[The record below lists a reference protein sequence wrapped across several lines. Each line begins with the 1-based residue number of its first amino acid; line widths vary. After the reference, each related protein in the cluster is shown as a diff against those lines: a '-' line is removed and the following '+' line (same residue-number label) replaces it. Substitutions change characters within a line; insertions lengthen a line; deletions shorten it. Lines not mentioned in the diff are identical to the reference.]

1 MKLHL
6 TLQTIIAINHLITC
20 LSANLV
26 VLPGDP
32 LEKITDL
39 DLEISSHND
48 TTTECV
54 GCLEDE
60 RKSVTTGNTDVSE
73 LPSDNYEMY
82 EIDETQTEK
91 PAPSDGNNT
100 DNKLETDV
108 RVSDSTNDRYK
119 YVNQNWDP
127 YDPYYQHKKTRT
139 QLRNYIEGSTYED
152 GFNFYSNAV
161 MEPEYYQ
168 YFWKRKE
175 IALGKN
181 RKRTTFIDKNFYW
194 DEFNRFD
201 VNNDGYLS
209 STEIQWRQYDIDN
222 LINPSLGY
230 PLDSP
235 TFTNTLEK
243 TLEHMSELLV
253 NDGKNGNIYL
263 PNWHQKLYN
272 EETQLLDYNNFVKY
286 RIIGDLIDGYA
297 LYKLHDTWGKT
308 NGRAHENGY
317 ICNAE
322 FGWMMRYWISL
333 CDIYNGPYD
342 GQLKLDDFYYK
353 YSVTHD
359 RQFRILELAAW
370 KARFMDDVLFERR
383 IY

>member
-1 MKLHL
+1 MKLRL
-6 TLQTIIAINHLITC
+6 TLQIIAINQLTTY

-26 VLPGDP
+26 PGDP

-48 TTTECV
+48 TECV

-91 PAPSDGNNT
+91 PAQPALFDGNNT
-100 DNKLETDV
+100 DKSIDNKLETDV
-108 RVSDSTNDRYK
+108 NDSTNDRYK

-139 QLRNYIEGSTYED
+139 QLRNYIEGSSYED

-194 DEFNRFD
+194 DEFSRFD
-201 VNNDGYLS
+201 VDNDGYLS

-243 TLEHMSELLV
+243 TLENMSELLV
-253 NDGKNGNIYL
+253 SDGKNGNIYRVFT
-263 PNWHQKLYN
+263 Y
-272 EETQLLDYNNFVKY
+272 V
-286 RIIGDLIDGYA
+286 
-297 LYKLHDTWGKT
+297 
-308 NGRAHENGY
+308 
-317 ICNAE
+317 
-322 FGWMMRYWISL
+322 
-333 CDIYNGPYD
+333 
-342 GQLKLDDFYYK
+342 
-353 YSVTHD
+353 
-359 RQFRILELAAW
+359 
-370 KARFMDDVLFERR
+370 
-383 IY
+383 